1 MIKSYTEIRDDLIE
15 GVVQN
20 TALTNLNPGSVT
32 RTILEAL
39 AKVIADLHQFLVTVT
54 RGGFIQTAEGRWL
67 DLKVLELGLT
77 RKPGQKA
84 SGFVTVFRNRP
95 KLDSVTIPAGTGI
108 KTARDDQGREVRFN
122 TLENVVLPAD
132 VTEVMALIEAETVG
146 SEYNVGTGVLNK
158 LSIHIAGIDG
168 VTNKDVDLGSG
179 LRTWQ
184 VAAGADPETDDE
196 LRKRA
201 IYRWDELGVGGTAD
215 AYRSW
220 ALSVPGV
227 KSVQILDDFPF
238 GPGTVGLVITAES
251 GLPTPELLSQVH
263 QLIKGKKPLTAAVH
277 VLAPKVK
284 PVAIELSV
292 QRFSQF
298 EAQDIE
304 DRLRQMLL
312 GLNRRILIGEQLV
325 LSQLIAEA
333 MNGSGVYSVEI
344 IEPAE
349 SVGAQPDELVQIE
362 AVTIHQT
369 VKGRSYQD
377 KAILDA
383 AKETA
388 TGVT

>member
-95 KLDSVTIPAGTGI
+95 KPDPVTIPAGTGI

-388 TGVT
+388 TGVI